1 MKLNISD
8 EMYDTLMR
16 VYKDKNIRLLES
28 NQWNTHH
35 NLLKSTV
42 VGSFTNDNA
51 RLISLF
57 SFKNQTGFKVKIEEV
72 GQNQSKPIILDIGE
86 YFNYKVFENEDDFG
100 KTFQKSVKFKVF
112 FEDQKKESY

>member
-1 MKLNISD
+1 MEFVVELCRNKYVDPSTFLSIIIPLMKLNISD

-28 NQWNTHH
+28 NQVTFQN

-42 VGSFTNDNA
+42 IGHFKNENT

-57 SFKNQTGFKVKIEEV
+57 SFKNQTGFKIKIEEL
-72 GQNQSKPIILDIGE
+72 G
-86 YFNYKVFENEDDFG
+86 
-100 KTFQKSVKFKVF
+100 
-112 FEDQKKESY
+112 